1 VCHGGWREWSH
12 RSSALTFLTLWQVYA
27 TVLSTIVLAKPV
39 SQSRRFSIHSTLT
52 SFSLFMC
59 YLYRDVWPLLTFTL
73 SPADGSDPI
82 AWASLTLA
90 GITGILLPLCEPYP
104 YIPYDPFV
112 PQPYPNPEQ
121 TASLLSFASFAML
134 DPVIYA
140 SMRTDR
146 LTPDMLPPQ
155 LDTDDIAALES
166 QAYRFLDPFYRAESR
181 DGKPRHV
188 HVLRGLLA
196 AFRNNW
202 VLQALLYVITTILR
216 LGPPIGTNR
225 LLAYLENHGTGAVV
239 RPWVWIV
246 WIALLPLIDD
256 VARQLIS
263 WLTGRAL
270 VHVEAVVTFLVY
282 DHSLRIRVIHQPDTA
297 SGSDNREDTSQS
309 LVATT
314 MASGVLGTLSES
326 DEMPAS
332 PMEGAD
338 THSRAESDTTN
349 ATVVSST
356 LEHLKGPVSSTTK
369 SKGLEDGKKPEPVK
383 DVIGRLNNLVT
394 SGEMTYAFLLLLMY

>member
-1 VCHGGWREWSH
+1 
-12 RSSALTFLTLWQVYA
+12 VYA

-90 GITGILLPLCEPYP
+90 GITGILLPICEPYP
-104 YIPYDPFV
+104 YIPYDPSA
-112 PQPYPNPEQ
+112 PQPHPNPEQ
-121 TASLLSFASFAML
+121 TASLLAFASFAML
-134 DPVIYA
+134 DPVIFA

-146 LTPDMLPPQ
+146 LTLDMLPPQ

-166 QAYRFLDPFYRAESR
+166 QAYCFLDPFYRAESR

-196 AFRNNW
+196 AFQNNW
-202 VLQALLYVITTILR
+202 ALQALLYVINTILR

-239 RPWVWIV
+239 RPWVWIM
-246 WIALLPLIDD
+246 WIALLPLINDA
-256 VARQLIS
+256 VRQLIS

-270 VHVEAVVTFLVY
+270 VHVEAVVTFLAY
-282 DHSLRIRVIHQPDTA
+282 DHALRIRVVHRPDTA
-297 SGSDNREDTSQS
+297 SGTDDREDTLKS

-314 MASGVLGTLSES
+314 MASGVSATVPES
-326 DEMPAS
+326 DEMLAS

-356 LEHLKGPVSSTTK
+356 SEHPKGPASGTTK
-369 SKGLEDGKKPEPVK
+369 REGLNNEKKMEPAK

-394 SGEMTYAFLLLLMY
+394 SGEMVYAFFLVLLY